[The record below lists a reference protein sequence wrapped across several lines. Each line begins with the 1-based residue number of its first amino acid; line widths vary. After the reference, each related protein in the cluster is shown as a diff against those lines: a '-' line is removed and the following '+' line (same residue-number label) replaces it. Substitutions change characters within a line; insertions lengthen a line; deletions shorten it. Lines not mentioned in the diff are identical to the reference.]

1 MSAEH
6 TDLLIIGAGPFG
18 LSAASRARHL
28 GIDDVIVGEPMRF
41 WQANMPKGMYL
52 RSACDWHLDPQNVDT
67 IDAFLRESHRTAAD
81 VEPLSLEFYLQ
92 YTRWFQDRQQ
102 IAPWPMKVD
111 GLDVLDGGNRRF
123 RATLA
128 DGTTIEA
135 SRVVVAVGFEH
146 FTHEPDDVRA
156 VLPRGRSEH
165 TCHCVDFDDVR
176 GRRCLIVG
184 GRQSAFEWAALMR
197 EAGAAAV
204 HVSHR
209 HASPAFAPADWSWVN
224 PIVDGMI
231 DNPGWYR
238 SLTQAERDD
247 VGRRLWAEGRLKV
260 EPWLASRVL
269 QDPITLWPNT
279 RLGACRELP
288 DGTLE
293 VTLDDRDRSDVVRVD
308 RVILATG
315 YKADIG
321 RVPFLGRGN
330 VLPRLRTDAG
340 CPVLDEHL
348 QTSVPGL
355 FVTSMAATRDFGPF
369 FAFTVSV
376 RTSAHLIGQALQS

>member
-1 MSAEH
+1 M
-6 TDLLIIGAGPFG
+6 
-18 LSAASRARHL
+18 
-28 GIDDVIVGEPMRF
+28 
-41 WQANMPKGMYL
+41 
-52 RSACDWHLDPQNVDT
+52 
-67 IDAFLRESHRTAAD
+67 
-81 VEPLSLEFYLQ
+81 
-92 YTRWFQDRQQ
+92 
-102 IAPWPMKVD
+102 
-111 GLDVLDGGNRRF
+111 
-123 RATLA
+123 LA

-135 SRVVVAVGFEH
+135 SRVVVAVGFEPS
-146 FTHEPDDVRA
+146 THEPDDVRA
-156 VLPRGRSEH
+156 VLPRGRIEH
-165 TCHCVDFDDVR
+165 TCHCVDFDDMR
-176 GRRCLIVG
+176 NRRCLIVG

>member
-1 MSAEH
+1 MTAEH

-18 LSAASRARHL
+18 LSAASRAHHL
-28 GIDDVIVGEPMRF
+28 GIDHVIVGEPMRF

-67 IDAFLRESHRTAAD
+67 IDAFLRESQSKAAD

-92 YTRWFQDRQQ
+92 YARWFQDRQQ
-102 IAPWPMKVD
+102 IAPWPVKVHR
-111 GLDVLDGGNRRF
+111 LDVLDRGNRRF

-146 FTHEPDDVRA
+146 FTHEPEDVRA
-156 VLPRGRSEH
+156 VLPPGRIEH
-165 TCHCVDFDDVR
+165 TCDCVDFDGMR
-176 GRRCLIVG
+176 NRRCLIVG

-224 PIVDGMI
+224 PMVDGMI

-238 SLTQAERDD
+238 SLTQDEKDD

-269 QDPITLWPNT
+269 QDPITLWPDT
-279 RLGACRELP
+279 RLGACLELP

-293 VTLDDRDRSDVVRVD
+293 VTLDGHDHSDVVRVD
-308 RVILATG
+308 RIILATG
-315 YKADIG
+315 YKTDIG
-321 RVPFLGRGN
+321 RVPFLARGN
-330 VLPRLRTDAG
+330 VLARLNTDAG
-340 CPVLDEHL
+340 CPALDEHL
-348 QTSVPGL
+348 QASVPGL

>member
-1 MSAEH
+1 MTAER
-6 TDLLIIGAGPFG
+6 TDLLIVGAGPFG
-18 LSAASRARHL
+18 LSAASRAWHL
-28 GIDDVIVGEPMRF
+28 GIDHVVVGEPMRF

-67 IDAFLRESHRTAAD
+67 IDAFLRESHQTAAD
-81 VEPLSLEFYLQ
+81 VEPLSLEFYLR

-111 GLDVLDGGNRRF
+111 RLDVLDGGNRRF

-156 VLPRGRSEH
+156 VLPRGRIEH
-165 TCHCVDFDDVR
+165 TCHCVDFDDMR
-176 GRRCLIVG
+176 NRRCLIVG

-231 DNPGWYR
+231 DNPGWFR
-238 SLTQAERDD
+238 SLTQVEKDD

-269 QDPITLWPNT
+269 QDPITLWPDT

-293 VTLDDRDRSDVVRVD
+293 ITLDGHDRSDVVRVD
-308 RVILATG
+308 RIVLATG
-315 YKADIG
+315 YKAGIG
-321 RVPFLGRGN
+321 RVPFLARGN
-330 VLPRLRTDAG
+330 VLARLNTDAG